1 MYLKATAE
9 LALFEEECAKGPDA
23 AVAKAFPKLAP
34 PDSARNPKR
43 SSWRTVVVRC
53 KRFKIL
59 NYTEAQ
65 ECILCMAGIRN
76 AFKQDSASSCSGSG

>member
-34 PDSARNPKR
+34 PGSARNPQR
-43 SSWRTVVVRC
+43 SSRRTVVVR
-53 KRFKIL
+53 
-59 NYTEAQ
+59 
-65 ECILCMAGIRN
+65 
-76 AFKQDSASSCSGSG
+76 